1 MTATRALR
9 RRFELARPRFG
20 DHPDDL
26 ALSGGPFEQVDTPAG
41 PLWVLTS
48 DEVMRPY
55 LRDRGH
61 WQHPTDSLLAS
72 LLRPGA
78 SFLHVGAEVGYLSL
92 QASRM
97 AEGVQVAAVEPNPLL
112 FSLLR
117 LNTWANQVDAQL
129 WSGTLGN
136 DRRVVPIEWEDRNPI
151 ESRILEFSAG
161 QQYRAVVPMLPA
173 DELFSGRSF
182 DVVMVRAHG
191 WESDV
196 VFGMRGIV
204 ERSPGIVIVAE
215 FWPSAIRQRRLD
227 PHAVIERYRALGFEA
242 AMHDYWGLGHCA
254 LEDLVNHCDSAG
266 PTGRVQIVL
275 RKAT

>member
-1 MTATRALR
+1 M
-9 RRFELARPRFG
+9 
-20 DHPDDL
+20 
-26 ALSGGPFEQVDTPAG
+26 
-41 PLWVLTS
+41 LTS

-55 LRDRGH
+55 LHDRGH

-78 SFLHVGAEVGYLSL
+78 RFLHVGAEVGYLSL
-92 QASRM
+92 QASAM

-112 FSLLR
+112 FPLLR
-117 LNTWANQVDAQL
+117 MNTWANQVDAQL
-129 WSGTLGN
+129 WNGALGN
-136 DRRVVPIEWEDRNPI
+136 DRRVVPIAWEDGSPA
-151 ESRILEFSAG
+151 ESHIVEVSSR
-161 QQYRAVVPMLPA
+161 QQHRALVPMLPA
-173 DELFSGRSF
+173 DGLFPGRSF

-227 PHAVIERYRALGFEA
+227 PQAVINRYLALGFDA
-242 AMHDYWGLGHCA
+242 AVHDYWGLGHCA
-254 LEDLVNHCDSAG
+254 IEELVNHCDSAG
-266 PTGRVQIVL
+266 PTGRAHIVL
-275 RKAT
+275 RKTRNRP